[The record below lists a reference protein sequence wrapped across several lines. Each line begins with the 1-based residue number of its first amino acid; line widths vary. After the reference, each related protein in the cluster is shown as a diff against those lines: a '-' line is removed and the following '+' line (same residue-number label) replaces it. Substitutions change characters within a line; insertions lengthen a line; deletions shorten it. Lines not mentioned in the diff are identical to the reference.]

1 MLMNKIK
8 YLLVITFLATGFVA
22 VAQDLPLTVVCNS
35 KGAPE
40 EMKFNS
46 LKSVLRGEKL
56 RWPDGTK
63 ITIALMKTN
72 TPGGSTICKKIYN
85 MSADELNKYW
95 LALVFQGKG
104 QAPVFFNSAAELEAF
119 ISQTPGAIGVTTS
132 TGGNTRTVSVD
143 GKKTL

>member
-1 MLMNKIK
+1 MRSKK
-8 YLLVITFLATGFVA
+8 YLFTAALIFVGFSVH
-22 VAQDLPLTVVCNS
+22 AQDLPLTVVSNS
-35 KGAPE
+35 KGAPV
-40 EMKFNS
+40 EMKFTS
-46 LKSVLRGEKL
+46 LKSILRGEKL

-104 QAPVFFNSAAELEAF
+104 QAPVFFNSASELEAF
-119 ISQTPGAIGVTTS
+119 IAQTPGAIGVTTS
-132 TGGNTRTVSVD
+132 TSGNARTVSVD

>member
-1 MLMNKIK
+1 MRKLK
-8 YLLVITFLATGFVA
+8 LLYTAALIMVSVLVH
-22 VAQDLPLTVVCNS
+22 AQDLPLTVVSNS

-40 EMKFNS
+40 EMKFTS

-72 TPGGSTICKKIYN
+72 TPGGSSICRKIYN

-104 QAPVFFNSAAELEAF
+104 QAPVFFNSASELEAF
-119 ISQTPGAIGVTTS
+119 IAQTPGAIGITTS